1 MCSPGQPLTIFPSL
15 CPHSPWLARLFPLP
29 SLCNPNCLRP
39 WPVRDKAQ
47 SVLKCSRKRRKVIKG
62 KLMAQQT
69 LLGSLLKWAQLF
81 WPYRSQLW
89 WFPCFCSS
97 WGNIQVRNPWQPGTG
112 LLSQGQPVAFIPVS
126 PPCSS
131 LCLLS
136 KVSPSTSMSPEVL
149 IHFEFIDTR
158 VLTICFGYSRLVKML
173 LWNKRLLTGVT

>member
-112 LLSQGQPVAFIPVS
+112 LLSQDNACGIYPCVTSLFFSLLAQRSFSININVSWSAHSFWIHWHPSADNLFWVQQAGQNAAV
-126 PPCSS
+126 
-131 LCLLS
+131 
-136 KVSPSTSMSPEVL
+136 E
-149 IHFEFIDTR
+149 
-158 VLTICFGYSRLVKML
+158 
-173 LWNKRLLTGVT
+173 